1 MMRNTAEILGY
12 VGNFRSLFDQVAVN
26 CVYRVEPVES
36 LLIWHVRSNIRA
48 ELMEDILYDEKHG

>member
-26 CVYRVEPVES
+26 CVYRVEPIES
-36 LLIWHVRSNIRA
+36 LLIWHIRRNIGI
-48 ELMEDILYDEKHG
+48 EFIEDF